1 MKRNN
6 GITLVTLVIYV
17 IVMLIIVGV
26 MTAITNTFYR
36 NTEVVKGNVQEVV
49 EFNKFNSY
57 FLKEVKLYNN
67 KVDTYA
73 ENKYILFTSGNSFS
87 INNNSIYYNNIK
99 ICDGVQSVVFKL
111 GKDGDGQNETIINVT
126 LNFVSFNKSI
136 NYKLENIY

>member
-1 MKRNN
+1 MKKNN

-67 KVDTYA
+67 KVDTYVDD
-73 ENKYILFTSGNSFS
+73 KYILFASGNSFS
-87 INNNSIYYNNIK
+87 INNDSIYYN
-99 ICDGVQSVVFKL
+99 
-111 GKDGDGQNETIINVT
+111 
-126 LNFVSFNKSI
+126 
-136 NYKLENIY
+136 